1 MSLLNLKDITKI
13 YGARKALDGF
23 SLKVMEGERVALLGP
38 SGCGKTTAL
47 RLLAGF
53 EAPDRGQVEIAG
65 VPAAAEGR
73 ILVLPE
79 ARLLGMVFQDL
90 ALWPHFTVRGNLEFG
105 LKAKGVPA
113 KERKARIREMLERVE
128 LLEYAAAKPAA
139 LSGGQ
144 QQRVALARAL
154 VMRPRALLMD
164 EPLSSLDVDLNRRL
178 REEILRLHQEFQFAL
193 LYVTHDRGEASALA
207 ERVVLMKLGQV
218 EMEGTPDQVRA
229 YLEGQS
235 DYRGHW

>member
-13 YGARKALDGF
+13 YGTRKALDNF

-53 EAPDRGQVEIAG
+53 ESPDRGQVEIAG

-73 ILVLPE
+73 ILLPPE
-79 ARLLGMVFQDL
+79 ARSLGMVFQDL

-128 LLEYAAAKPAA
+128 LLEYVAAKPAA

-154 VMRPRALLMD
+154 VLRPRALLMD

-193 LYVTHDRGEASALA
+193 LYVTHDRGEASALT
-207 ERVVLMKLGQV
+207 ERVVLMKLGQA
-218 EMEGTPDQVRA
+218 EMEGTPDQVRS

>member
-1 MSLLNLKDITKI
+1 
-13 YGARKALDGF
+13 
-23 SLKVMEGERVALLGP
+23 
-38 SGCGKTTAL
+38 
-47 RLLAGF
+47 
-53 EAPDRGQVEIAG
+53 
-65 VPAAAEGR
+65 
-73 ILVLPE
+73 
-79 ARLLGMVFQDL
+79 MVFQDL

-113 KERKARIREMLERVE
+113 KEREARIREMLERVE
-128 LLEYAAAKPAA
+128 LLEYGAAKPVA

-154 VMRPRALLMD
+154 VLRPRALLMD

-178 REEILRLHQEFQFAL
+178 RDEILRLHQEFQFAL
-193 LYVTHDRGEASALA
+193 LYVTHDRGEACALA
-207 ERVVLMKLGQV
+207 ERVVLMKLGQA

-235 DYRGHW
+235 GYRGHW